1 MDEIEQNGID
11 IINDETLLQDEPDEE
26 PVEKPKKEYT
36 PEQKLA
42 RVERLRAKY
51 MKELGIEDK
60 VDKPESKR
68 NSGDIDKADYA
79 YFAAKGYD
87 NDEDIEFLQSK
98 MKKWDLSAREILKDE
113 DVIAKLKANKI
124 ERDVRA
130 ATPSSTKRTSSGTIN
145 NVDYWLAKY
154 EQTGELPDNFE
165 LRSAVINA
173 KVDRSNP
180 NKPSWR

>member
-1 MDEIEQNGID
+1 MDETNDLEVIDTEEETPETDLTPETDWQAEAIKARGIAQRLRTKLTKAT
-11 IINDETLLQDEPDEE
+11 EKKVE
-26 PVEKPKKEYT
+26 PVKTEPKT
-36 PEQKLA
+36 
-42 RVERLRAKY
+42 
-51 MKELGIEDK
+51 
-60 VDKPESKR
+60 
-68 NSGDIDKADYA
+68 GDLDKADYA

-98 MKKWDLSAREILKDE
+98 MSKWDMNAREILKDE
-113 DVIAKLKANKI
+113 DVIKKLAANKI

-130 ATPSSTKRTSSGTIN
+130 ATPGSMKRASSGTID

-165 LRSAVINA
+165 LRSAVVNA
-173 KVDRSNP
+173 KVDRESP

>member
-1 MDEIEQNGID
+1 MDEIEQNGVD
-11 IINDETLLQDEPDEE
+11 IQNDEQLLQEAETIQEE
-26 PVEKPKKEYT
+26 PPKKEYT

-42 RVERLRAKY
+42 RVERLRSKY
-51 MKELGIEDK
+51 MKELGIEPK
-60 VDKPESKR
+60 SEPVKKAGEL
-68 NSGDIDKADYA
+68 DKADYA

-98 MKKWDLSAREILKDE
+98 MSKWDMNAREILKDE
-113 DVIAKLKANKI
+113 DVIKKLAANKI

-130 ATPSSTKRTSSGTIN
+130 ATPGSMKRTSSGTID
-145 NVDYWLAKY
+145 NVDYWTAKY

-173 KVDRSNP
+173 KVDRMNP
-180 NKPSWR
+180 NKPAWR